1 MEQDEKI
8 LKEEL
13 METFA
18 EMLHETAD
26 IAIWNHLAAL
36 EELIEKYVVAL
47 PMGKAVQELEYIEL
61 FANQQIA
68 LARKKIYERGKEN
81 VRHYD

>member
-1 MEQDEKI
+1 MAQDEKM

-13 METFA
+13 METVA

-47 PMGKAVQELEYIEL
+47 PIGKAAQELEYIEL
-61 FANQQIA
+61 FVGQQIA
-68 LARKKIYERGKEN
+68 LARKKIYERSKEN
-81 VRHYD
+81 ARHCN